1 MLAVVGFV
9 VPEFYRFGYDIAPGL
24 PCSEVPN
31 GIAALTAIPSL
42 GWAQMFFLIGAVD
55 YYGFLGDFE
64 VGKPELDGETLKK
77 RETQE
82 LQSKCAQF
90 GVSYP
95 VVDASDI
102 VILPKS
108 FVFCRRP
115 SCHACHPGA
124 PPPQQPEPGV
134 PWIRRT

>member
-82 LQSKCAQF
+82 LQSKYAQ
-90 GVSYP
+90 
-95 VVDASDI
+95 
-102 VILPKS
+102 S
-108 FVFCRRP
+108 FL
-115 SCHACHPGA
+115 SQA
-124 PPPQQPEPGV
+124 
-134 PWIRRT
+134 